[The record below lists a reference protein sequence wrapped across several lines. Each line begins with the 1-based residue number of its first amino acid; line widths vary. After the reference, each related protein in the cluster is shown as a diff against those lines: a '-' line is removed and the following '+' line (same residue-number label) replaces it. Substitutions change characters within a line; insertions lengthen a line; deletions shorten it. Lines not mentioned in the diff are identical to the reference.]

1 MIYRFHRYE
10 LDTERFELRC
20 DGVVQ
25 PVEPQVFAL
34 LELLVA
40 NRDRL
45 VSKDEIN
52 LRVWAGRVVSEAV
65 LSSRIRLV
73 RKAIGDDGSAQRL
86 IRTVHNRGFRFVG
99 EPVTEVRAAAP
110 RVAAPTGLIDTAAG
124 GAGRPSIAVLPFQ
137 ALQAEPPH
145 DLLADAVAHDLIVEL
160 SRLRWLF
167 VIARGS
173 SFRFRGAA
181 LDLNAIATQLGVR
194 YCLTGSLSIH
204 GRRSIVTAELSD
216 PFEGRV
222 IWADRFEQSLGDMLT
237 LRATLATRIAAEI
250 DVRIPLEEARRAAQT
265 PDNLDAWSAYHRGL
279 WHMFRF
285 NRHDNALATD
295 LFARAAGAD
304 PRFARAHAGLSFTH
318 FQNAFVG
325 YAKDAEVERARALAQ
340 EHAERSIDLDPLDP
354 FSNLTM
360 GRAALLRGDLD
371 GSVEWFERSVELNP
385 NYAFA
390 IYTRG
395 LTDAVSGR
403 GADGERNAVTAMA
416 LSPLDPLRYAM
427 LATIA
432 LSHLV
437 RDDWDTASLWAERAA
452 MSPRAHVLIRV
463 IAAVA
468 HEVAGHPDQA
478 RTWAAAVQ
486 ASTPGF
492 EAAHF
497 FRAFPFRDGAVRARF
512 ADAMT
517 RLAFSRGGQR

>member
-1 MIYRFHRYE
+1 MIYRLDSYE
-10 LDTERFELRC
+10 LDTERFELRRG
-20 DGVVQ
+20 GVVQ
-25 PVEPQVFAL
+25 AVEPQVFAL

-52 LRVWAGRVVSEAV
+52 LRVWAGRIVSEAV
-65 LSSRIRLV
+65 LSSRIRSA

-99 EPVTEVRAAAP
+99 EAVTEVRAAISQAP
-110 RVAAPTGLIDTAAG
+110 APTSRLEATS

-137 ALQAEPPH
+137 ALRADPRH

-173 SFRFRGAA
+173 SFRFRGAG
-181 LDLNAIATQLGVR
+181 LDLGAVATQLGVR
-194 YCLTGSLSIH
+194 YCLTGSLAIH
-204 GRRSIVTAELSD
+204 GRRSIVTAELAD
-216 PFEGRV
+216 PAEGRV
-222 IWADRFEQSLGDMLT
+222 IWADRFEQSLEDVLT
-237 LRATLATRIAAEI
+237 LRTTIATRIAAEI
-250 DVRIPLEEARRAAQT
+250 DVRIPLEEARRAAQM
-265 PDNLDAWSAYHRGL
+265 PDSLDAWAAYHRGL

-285 NRHDNALATD
+285 NQHDNALAGEM
-295 LFARAAGAD
+295 FARAAAAD

-318 FQNAFVG
+318 FQNAFIG
-325 YAKDAEVERARALAQ
+325 YAKDAEAERALAR
-340 EHAERSIDLDPLDP
+340 EHALRSIDLDPLDP

-360 GRAALLRGDLD
+360 GRAALLHGDLD

-403 GADGERNAVTAMA
+403 GADGERNALSAMA

-437 RDDWDTASLWAERAA
+437 RGDCAAASHWAERAA
-452 MSPRAHVLIRV
+452 MSPRAHVMIRV
-463 IAAVA
+463 IAAVT
-468 HEVAGHPDQA
+468 HELAGHSDQA
-478 RTWAAAVQ
+478 RSWATAVQ

-492 EAAHF
+492 QAAQF
-497 FRAFPFRDGAVRARF
+497 FRAFPFRDDAVRARL

-517 RLAFSRGGQR
+517 RLAFARGSRR